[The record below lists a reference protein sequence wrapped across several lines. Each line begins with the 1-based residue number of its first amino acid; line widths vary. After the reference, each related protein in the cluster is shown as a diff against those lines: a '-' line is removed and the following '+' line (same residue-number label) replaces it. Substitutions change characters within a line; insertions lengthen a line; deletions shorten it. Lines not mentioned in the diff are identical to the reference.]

1 MPAFYSVVIN
11 LCNKVLEGLVSS
23 LQFTVFRLAF
33 LESYELPSDLSLWLI
48 PWHGCQW
55 TLCGETWLL
64 AQEGCVS
71 QGWYSC
77 TELSSSSSA
86 GLTYMAVCRAAS
98 EPSGADRPERR
109 RRRLAHVFSSVL
121 RMLLR
126 KAVQPTC
133 RLGMLEIKT
142 QIFFKL
148 LTP

>member
-1 MPAFYSVVIN
+1 
-11 LCNKVLEGLVSS
+11 
-23 LQFTVFRLAF
+23 
-33 LESYELPSDLSLWLI
+33 
-48 PWHGCQW
+48 
-55 TLCGETWLL
+55 
-64 AQEGCVS
+64 
-71 QGWYSC
+71 
-77 TELSSSSSA
+77 
-86 GLTYMAVCRAAS
+86 MAVCRAAS
-98 EPSGADRPERR
+98 EPPGADRPERRR